1 MTNITL
7 IFGSRSNL
15 SFQLKKNINN
25 SELISSDKIL
35 NNKNYL
41 EKFKS
46 FGKINVI
53 INSFYPASRLNN
65 YSEPNM
71 YIQSSILT
79 LAIVLDQIKKF
90 QLDIGKIL
98 YSSSASVYGVNSLC
112 NESDTLMPLSLYSS
126 LKITSEK
133 LIEGFCSDMKV
144 DYIIA
149 RVFNMY
155 GGDDKFSV
163 ISKIINASLLKKT
176 LHLVNNGTSV
186 RDYIHVNDVVN
197 SYKLFLTT
205 NTHGVINVGSGKGK
219 SVKSIL
225 EFLKLEG
232 INKFNIKN
240 HNKLEVERSV
250 ANINKL
256 SDVIDCNNF
265 TDIYDYVAL
274 KLKKG
279 LEMEIN

>member
-1 MTNITL
+1 MTNKTL

-15 SFQLKKNINN
+15 SYQLKKHIKN
-25 SELISSDKIL
+25 SELISSEMVL
-35 NNKNYL
+35 NNKNHL

-46 FGKINVI
+46 SKKINII
-53 INSFYPASRLNN
+53 INSFYPASKLTN
-65 YSEPNM
+65 YSEPEI

-79 LAIVLDQIKKF
+79 LAIILDHIKRF
-90 QLDIGKIL
+90 QLNIGKLL

-112 NESDTLMPLSLYSS
+112 NESDVLMPFSLYSS

-133 LIEGFCSDMKV
+133 LIEGFCNEMNIG
-144 DYIIA
+144 YIIA

-155 GGDDKFSV
+155 GGNDNFSV

-186 RDYIHVNDVVN
+186 RDYIHIDDVVN
-197 SYKLFLTT
+197 CYKLMLKS
-205 NTHGVINVGSGKGK
+205 NANGVINVGSGKGS

-225 EFLKLEG
+225 EFLKVKG
-232 INKFNIKN
+232 INEINIKN
-240 HNKLEVERSV
+240 HKKVEVETSV

-256 SDVIDCNNF
+256 SDIVDCNNF
-265 TDIYDYVAL
+265 IDILEYIAL
-274 KLKKG
+274 EVKKV
-279 LEMEIN
+279 

>member
-1 MTNITL
+1 MTTNKTL

-15 SFQLKKNINN
+15 SYHLKKNINN
-25 SELISSDKIL
+25 SELISSDTII
-35 NNKNYL
+35 NNKNHL

-46 FGKINVI
+46 YEKINVI

-65 YSEPNM
+65 YLEPKL
-71 YIQSSILT
+71 YIQASILT
-79 LAIVLDQIKKF
+79 LSIILDQIKKS
-90 QLDIGKIL
+90 QLDIGRLL

-133 LIEGFCSDMKV
+133 LLEGFCSEMNI

-163 ISKIINASLLKKT
+163 ISKIIDACLLKKT
-176 LHLVNNGTSV
+176 LHLVNNGKSV
-186 RDYIHVNDVVN
+186 RDYIHINDVVN
-197 SYKLFLTT
+197 CYKLILKS
-205 NTHGVINVGSGKGK
+205 NAHGVINVGSGKGR
-219 SVKSIL
+219 SILSIL

-232 INKFNIKN
+232 FNKLNIKN
-240 HNKLEVERSV
+240 HKKFEIETSI

-256 SDVIDCNNF
+256 SDIINCNNF
-265 TDIYDYVAL
+265 FDIFDYIAL
-274 KLKKG
+274 KVKK
-279 LEMEIN
+279 N

>member
-1 MTNITL
+1 MTKKTL

-15 SFQLKKNINN
+15 SYQLKKHIKN
-25 SELISSDKIL
+25 SELISSDMVL

-46 FGKINVI
+46 CNKINII
-53 INSFYPASRLNN
+53 INSFYPASKLTN
-65 YSEPNM
+65 YSQPEI

-79 LAIVLDQIKKF
+79 LAIVLDQIKRF
-90 QLDIGKIL
+90 QLDIGKLL

-112 NESDTLMPLSLYSS
+112 NESDTLMPLNLYSS

-133 LIEGFCSDMKV
+133 LIEGFCSEINI

-155 GGDDKFSV
+155 GGNDNFSV

-186 RDYIHVNDVVN
+186 RDFIHINDVVN
-197 SYKLFLTT
+197 CYKLMLKS
-205 NTHGVINVGSGKGK
+205 NAHGVVNVGSGKGN

-225 EFLKLEG
+225 EFLKEEG
-232 INKFNIKN
+232 INQFNIKN
-240 HNKLEVERSV
+240 HKKVEVETSI

-256 SDVIDCNNF
+256 SNIIDCNNF
-265 TDIYDYVAL
+265 IDILDYIAL
-274 KLKKG
+274 EVKK
-279 LEMEIN
+279 I

>member
-1 MTNITL
+1 MTYKTL

-15 SFQLKKNINN
+15 SYQLKKHIKN
-25 SELISSDKIL
+25 SELISSEMVL
-35 NNKNYL
+35 NNKNHL

-46 FGKINVI
+46 SNKINII
-53 INSFYPASRLNN
+53 INSFYPASKLTN
-65 YSEPNM
+65 YSEPEI

-79 LAIVLDQIKKF
+79 LAIVLDHIKRF
-90 QLDIGKIL
+90 QLNIGKLL

-112 NESDTLMPLSLYSS
+112 NESDVLMPLSLYSS

-133 LIEGFCSDMKV
+133 LIEGFCNEMNI

-155 GGDDKFSV
+155 GGNDNFSV
-163 ISKIINASLLKKT
+163 ISKIINASLLKT

-186 RDYIHVNDVVN
+186 RDYIHIDDVVN
-197 SYKLFLTT
+197 CYKLMLKS
-205 NTHGVINVGSGKGK
+205 NANGVINVGSGKGN

-225 EFLKLEG
+225 EFLKVKG
-232 INKFNIKN
+232 INQINIKN
-240 HNKLEVERSV
+240 HKKVEVETSV

-256 SDVIDCNNF
+256 SDIVDCNNF
-265 TDIYDYVAL
+265 IDILDYIAL
-274 KLKKG
+274 EVKKV
-279 LEMEIN
+279 

>member
-1 MTNITL
+1 MTNKTL

-15 SFQLKKNINN
+15 SYQLKKHIKN
-25 SELISSDKIL
+25 SELISSDMVL
-35 NNKNYL
+35 NNKNLL
-41 EKFKS
+41 EKFK
-46 FGKINVI
+46 FFNKINII
-53 INSFYPASRLNN
+53 INSFYPASKLTD
-65 YSEPNM
+65 YSQPEL

-79 LAIVLDQIKKF
+79 LAIVLDQIKRF
-90 QLDIGKIL
+90 QLDIGKLL

-133 LIEGFCSDMKV
+133 LIEGFCSEMNI

-155 GGDDKFSV
+155 GGNDNFSV

-186 RDYIHVNDVVN
+186 RDYIHINDVVN
-197 SYKLFLTT
+197 CYKLMLKS
-205 NTHGVINVGSGKGK
+205 NAHGVVNVGSGKGN

-225 EFLKLEG
+225 EFLKEEG
-232 INKFNIKN
+232 INQFNIKN
-240 HNKLEVERSV
+240 HKKVEVETSI

-256 SDVIDCNNF
+256 SNIIDCNNF
-265 TDIYDYVAL
+265 IDILDYVAL
-274 KLKKG
+274 EVKKV
-279 LEMEIN
+279 

>member
-1 MTNITL
+1 MTNKTL

-15 SFQLKKNINN
+15 SYQLKKHIKN
-25 SELISSDKIL
+25 SELISSEMVL
-35 NNKNYL
+35 NNKNHL

-46 FGKINVI
+46 SHKINII
-53 INSFYPASRLNN
+53 INSFYPASKLTN
-65 YSEPNM
+65 YSEPEI

-79 LAIVLDQIKKF
+79 LAIVLDHIKRF
-90 QLDIGKIL
+90 QLNIGKLL

-112 NESDTLMPLSLYSS
+112 NESDVLMPLSLYSS

-133 LIEGFCSDMKV
+133 LIEGFCNEMNI

-155 GGDDKFSV
+155 GGNDNFSV

-176 LHLVNNGTSV
+176 LHLVNNGKSV
-186 RDYIHVNDVVN
+186 RDYIHIDDVVN
-197 SYKLFLTT
+197 CYKLMLKS
-205 NTHGVINVGSGKGK
+205 NANGVINVGSGKGN

-225 EFLKLEG
+225 EFLKVKG
-232 INKFNIKN
+232 INQINIKN
-240 HNKLEVERSV
+240 HKKVEVEKSV

-256 SDVIDCNNF
+256 SDIVDCNNF
-265 TDIYDYVAL
+265 IDILDYIAL
-274 KLKKG
+274 EVKKV
-279 LEMEIN
+279 

>member
-1 MTNITL
+1 MTNKTL

-15 SFQLKKNINN
+15 SYQLKKHIKN
-25 SELISSDKIL
+25 SELISSEMVI
-35 NNKNYL
+35 NNKNHL

-46 FGKINVI
+46 SNKINII
-53 INSFYPASRLNN
+53 INSFYPASKLTN
-65 YSEPNM
+65 YSEPEI

-79 LAIVLDQIKKF
+79 LAIVLDHIKRF
-90 QLDIGKIL
+90 QLNIGKLL

-112 NESDTLMPLSLYSS
+112 NESDVLMPLSLYSS

-133 LIEGFCSDMKV
+133 LIEGFCNEMNI

-155 GGDDKFSV
+155 GGNDNFSV

-186 RDYIHVNDVVN
+186 RDYIHIDDVVN
-197 SYKLFLTT
+197 CYKLMLKS
-205 NTHGVINVGSGKGK
+205 NANGVINVGSGKGN

-225 EFLKLEG
+225 EFLKEKG
-232 INKFNIKN
+232 INEINIKN
-240 HNKLEVERSV
+240 HKKVEVETSV

-256 SDVIDCNNF
+256 SDIVDCNNF
-265 TDIYDYVAL
+265 IDILDYIAL
-274 KLKKG
+274 EVKKV
-279 LEMEIN
+279 

>member
-1 MTNITL
+1 MSNKTL

-15 SFQLKKNINN
+15 SYQLKKHIKN
-25 SELISSDKIL
+25 SELISSEMVL
-35 NNKNYL
+35 NNKNHL
-41 EKFKS
+41 EKYKS
-46 FGKINVI
+46 SHKINII
-53 INSFYPASRLNN
+53 INSFYPASKLTN
-65 YSEPNM
+65 YSEPEI

-79 LAIVLDQIKKF
+79 LAIVLDHIKRF
-90 QLDIGKIL
+90 QLNIGKLL

-112 NESDTLMPLSLYSS
+112 NESDVLMPLSLYSS

-133 LIEGFCSDMKV
+133 LIEGFCNEMNI

-155 GGDDKFSV
+155 GGNDNFSV

-186 RDYIHVNDVVN
+186 RDYIHINDVVN
-197 SYKLFLTT
+197 CYKLMLKS
-205 NTHGVINVGSGKGK
+205 NAIGVINVGSGKGN

-225 EFLKLEG
+225 EFLKIEG
-232 INKFNIKN
+232 INQFNIKN
-240 HNKLEVERSV
+240 HKKVEVETSI

-256 SDVIDCNNF
+256 RNIIDCNNF
-265 TDIYDYVAL
+265 IDILDYISLEV
-274 KLKKG
+274 KKF
-279 LEMEIN
+279 EM

>member
-1 MTNITL
+1 MTNKTL

-15 SFQLKKNINN
+15 SYQLKKHIKN
-25 SELISSDKIL
+25 SELISSDMVL
-35 NNKNYL
+35 NNKNLL
-41 EKFKS
+41 EKFK
-46 FGKINVI
+46 FFNKINII
-53 INSFYPASRLNN
+53 INSFYPASKLTD
-65 YSEPNM
+65 YSQPEL

-79 LAIVLDQIKKF
+79 LAIVLDQIKRF
-90 QLDIGKIL
+90 QLDIGKLL

-133 LIEGFCSDMKV
+133 LIEGFCSEMNI

-155 GGDDKFSV
+155 GGNDNFSV

-186 RDYIHVNDVVN
+186 RDYIHINDVVN
-197 SYKLFLTT
+197 CYKLMLKS
-205 NTHGVINVGSGKGK
+205 NAHGVVNVGSGKGN

-225 EFLKLEG
+225 EFLKEEG
-232 INKFNIKN
+232 INQFNIKN
-240 HNKLEVERSV
+240 HKKVEVETSI

-256 SDVIDCNNF
+256 SNIIDCNNF
-265 TDIYDYVAL
+265 IDILDYVAL
-274 KLKKG
+274 EVKKF
-279 LEMEIN
+279 

>member
-1 MTNITL
+1 MTNKTL

-15 SFQLKKNINN
+15 SYQLKKHIKN
-25 SELISSDKIL
+25 SELISSEMVL
-35 NNKNYL
+35 NNKNHL

-46 FGKINVI
+46 SHKINII
-53 INSFYPASRLNN
+53 INSFYPASKLTN
-65 YSEPNM
+65 YSEPEI

-79 LAIVLDQIKKF
+79 LAIILDHIKRF
-90 QLDIGKIL
+90 QLNIGKLL

-112 NESDTLMPLSLYSS
+112 NESDVLMPLSLYSS

-133 LIEGFCSDMKV
+133 LIEGFCNEMNIG
-144 DYIIA
+144 YIIA

-155 GGDDKFSV
+155 GGNDNFSV

-186 RDYIHVNDVVN
+186 RDYIHIDDVVN
-197 SYKLFLTT
+197 CYKLMLKS
-205 NTHGVINVGSGKGK
+205 NANGVINVGSGKGN

-225 EFLKLEG
+225 EFLKVKG
-232 INKFNIKN
+232 INEINIKN
-240 HNKLEVERSV
+240 HKKVEVETSV

-256 SDVIDCNNF
+256 SDIVDCNNF
-265 TDIYDYVAL
+265 IDILEYIAL
-274 KLKKG
+274 EVKKV
-279 LEMEIN
+279 

>member
-1 MTNITL
+1 MTNKTL

-15 SFQLKKNINN
+15 SYQLKKHIKN
-25 SELISSDKIL
+25 SELISSDMVL
-35 NNKNYL
+35 NNKNHL
-41 EKFKS
+41 EKFK
-46 FGKINVI
+46 FCNKINII
-53 INSFYPASRLNN
+53 INSFYPASKLTN
-65 YSEPNM
+65 YSQPEI

-79 LAIVLDQIKKF
+79 LAIVLDHIKRF
-90 QLDIGKIL
+90 QLNIGKLL

-112 NESDTLMPLSLYSS
+112 NESDVLMPLSLYSS

-133 LIEGFCSDMKV
+133 LIEGFCNEMNI

-155 GGDDKFSV
+155 GGNDNFSV

-186 RDYIHVNDVVN
+186 RDYIHIDDVVN
-197 SYKLFLTT
+197 CYKLMLKS
-205 NTHGVINVGSGKGK
+205 NANGVINVGSGKGN

-225 EFLKLEG
+225 EFLKVKG
-232 INKFNIKN
+232 INEINIKN
-240 HNKLEVERSV
+240 HKKVEVETSV

-256 SDVIDCNNF
+256 SDIVDCNNF
-265 TDIYDYVAL
+265 IDILDYIAL
-274 KLKKG
+274 EVKKV
-279 LEMEIN
+279 

>member
-1 MTNITL
+1 MTNKTL

-15 SFQLKKNINN
+15 SYQLKKHIKN
-25 SELISSDKIL
+25 SELISSDMVL
-35 NNKNYL
+35 NNKNHL

-46 FGKINVI
+46 CKKIDII
-53 INSFYPASRLNN
+53 INSFYPASKLTN
-65 YSEPNM
+65 YSEPEI

-79 LAIVLDQIKKF
+79 LAIVLDHIKRF
-90 QLDIGKIL
+90 QLNIGKLL

-112 NESDTLMPLSLYSS
+112 NESDVLMPLSLYSS

-133 LIEGFCSDMKV
+133 LIEGFCNEMNI

-155 GGDDKFSV
+155 GGNDNFSV

-186 RDYIHVNDVVN
+186 RDYIHIDDVVN
-197 SYKLFLTT
+197 CYKLILKS
-205 NTHGVINVGSGKGK
+205 NANGVINVGSGKGN

-225 EFLKLEG
+225 EFLKVKG
-232 INKFNIKN
+232 IKEINIKN
-240 HNKLEVERSV
+240 HKKVEVETSV

-256 SDVIDCNNF
+256 SDIVDCNNF
-265 TDIYDYVAL
+265 IDILDYIAL
-274 KLKKG
+274 EVKKV
-279 LEMEIN
+279 

>member
-1 MTNITL
+1 MTNKTL

-15 SFQLKKNINN
+15 SYQLKKHIKN
-25 SELISSDKIL
+25 SELISSEMVI
-35 NNKNYL
+35 NNKNHL

-46 FGKINVI
+46 CNKIDII
-53 INSFYPASRLNN
+53 INSFYPASKLTS
-65 YSEPNM
+65 YSEPEI

-79 LAIVLDQIKKF
+79 LAIVLDQIKRF
-90 QLDIGKIL
+90 QLKIGKLL
-98 YSSSASVYGVNSLC
+98 YSSSASVYGVNSFC
-112 NESDTLMPLSLYSS
+112 KESDVLMPLSLYSS

-133 LIEGFCSDMKV
+133 LIEGFCNEMNI

-155 GGDDKFSV
+155 GGNDNFSV

-186 RDYIHVNDVVN
+186 RDYIHIDDVVN
-197 SYKLFLTT
+197 CYKLML
-205 NTHGVINVGSGKGK
+205 NSNANGVINVGSGKGN

-225 EFLKLEG
+225 EFLKVKG
-232 INKFNIKN
+232 INEINIKN
-240 HNKLEVERSV
+240 HKKVEVETSV

-256 SDVIDCNNF
+256 SDIVDCNNF
-265 TDIYDYVAL
+265 IDILDYIAL
-274 KLKKG
+274 EVKKV
-279 LEMEIN
+279 

>member
-1 MTNITL
+1 MTNKTL

-15 SFQLKKNINN
+15 SYQLKKHIKN
-25 SELISSDKIL
+25 SELISSDMVL
-35 NNKNYL
+35 NNKNLL
-41 EKFKS
+41 EKFK
-46 FGKINVI
+46 FFNKINII
-53 INSFYPASRLNN
+53 INSFYPASKLTN
-65 YSEPNM
+65 YSQPEI
-71 YIQSSILT
+71 YIQSSILI
-79 LAIVLDQIKKF
+79 LAIVLDQIKRF
-90 QLDIGKIL
+90 QLDIGKLL

-133 LIEGFCSDMKV
+133 LIEGFCSEMNI

-155 GGDDKFSV
+155 GGNDNFSV

-186 RDYIHVNDVVN
+186 RDFIHINDVVN
-197 SYKLFLTT
+197 CYKLMLKS
-205 NTHGVINVGSGKGK
+205 NAHGVVNVGSGKGN

-225 EFLKLEG
+225 EFLKEEG
-232 INKFNIKN
+232 INQFNIKN
-240 HNKLEVERSV
+240 HKKVEVETSI

-256 SDVIDCNNF
+256 SNIIDCNNF
-265 TDIYDYVAL
+265 IDILDYVAL
-274 KLKKG
+274 EVKKV
-279 LEMEIN
+279 

>member
-1 MTNITL
+1 MTNKTL

-15 SFQLKKNINN
+15 SYQLKKHIKN
-25 SELISSDKIL
+25 SELISSDMVL
-35 NNKNYL
+35 NNKNHL

-46 FGKINVI
+46 SHKINII
-53 INSFYPASRLNN
+53 INSFYPASKLTN
-65 YSEPNM
+65 YSEPEI

-79 LAIVLDQIKKF
+79 LAIVLDHIKRF
-90 QLDIGKIL
+90 QLNIGKLL

-112 NESDTLMPLSLYSS
+112 SESDVLMPLSLYSS

-133 LIEGFCSDMKV
+133 LIEGFCNEMNI

-155 GGDDKFSV
+155 GGNDNFSV

-186 RDYIHVNDVVN
+186 RDYIHIDDVVN
-197 SYKLFLTT
+197 CYKLMLKS
-205 NTHGVINVGSGKGK
+205 NANGVINVGSGKGN

-225 EFLKLEG
+225 DFLKVKG
-232 INKFNIKN
+232 INQINIKN
-240 HNKLEVERSV
+240 HKKVEVETSV

-256 SDVIDCNNF
+256 SDIVDCNNF
-265 TDIYDYVAL
+265 IDILDYIELEV
-274 KLKKG
+274 KKV
-279 LEMEIN
+279 

>member
-1 MTNITL
+1 MTNKTL

-15 SFQLKKNINN
+15 SYQLKKHIKN
-25 SELISSDKIL
+25 SELISSEMVL
-35 NNKNYL
+35 NNKNHL

-46 FGKINVI
+46 SHKINII
-53 INSFYPASRLNN
+53 INSFYPASKLTN
-65 YSEPNM
+65 YSEPEI

-79 LAIVLDQIKKF
+79 LAIVLDHIKRF
-90 QLDIGKIL
+90 QLNIGKLL

-112 NESDTLMPLSLYSS
+112 NESDVLMPLSLYSS

-133 LIEGFCSDMKV
+133 LIEGFCNEMNI

-155 GGDDKFSV
+155 GGNDNFSV

-186 RDYIHVNDVVN
+186 RDYIHIDDVVN
-197 SYKLFLTT
+197 CYKLMLKS
-205 NTHGVINVGSGKGK
+205 NANGVINVGSGKGN

-225 EFLKLEG
+225 DFLKVKG
-232 INKFNIKN
+232 INQINIKN
-240 HNKLEVERSV
+240 HKKVEVETSV

-256 SDVIDCNNF
+256 SDIVDCNNF
-265 TDIYDYVAL
+265 IDILDYIELEV
-274 KLKKG
+274 KKV
-279 LEMEIN
+279 